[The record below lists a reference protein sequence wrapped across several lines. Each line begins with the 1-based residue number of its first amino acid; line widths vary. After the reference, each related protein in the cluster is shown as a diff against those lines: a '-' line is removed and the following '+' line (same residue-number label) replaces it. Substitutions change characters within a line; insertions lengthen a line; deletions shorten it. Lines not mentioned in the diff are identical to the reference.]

1 MILRNKKEPLEK
13 KTALG
18 NPEKITKGSRWKAE
32 NTNRIWVVVEKKPFG
47 RLVIQEEGRAIF
59 GEPYQRMFLAS
70 HTRSPLVLT
79 ENGVMPGGQR

>member
-32 NTNRIWVVVEKKPFG
+32 NSNRIWVVVEKKLFG

-59 GEPYQRMFLAS
+59 GEVYQRMFMDS
-70 HTRSPLVLT
+70 HTRLPLLAN
-79 ENGVMPGGQR
+79 ENGRVPGGQR